1 MINKDNAAVLLGMAA
16 IVVTLALGTCSTNG
30 RIDDVNRRMDDGF
43 NNLQRRMDDGFNS
56 LQRQIDDTNQRMDDG
71 FNSLQRQIDDTNQR
85 MDDGFN
91 SLQRQIDDTNRRIE
105 DVQEDV
111 RELRT
116 MLFETLKG
124 QAPAD

>member
-71 FNSLQRQIDDTNQR
+71 FNSLQRQIDDTN
-85 MDDGFN
+85 
-91 SLQRQIDDTNRRIE
+91 RRIE

-124 QAPAD
+124 QAPAN